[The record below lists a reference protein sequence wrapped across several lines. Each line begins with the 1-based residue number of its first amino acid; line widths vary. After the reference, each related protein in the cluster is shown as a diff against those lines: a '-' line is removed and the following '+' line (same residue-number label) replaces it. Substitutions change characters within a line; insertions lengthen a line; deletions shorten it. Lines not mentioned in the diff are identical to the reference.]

1 MTIVLLG
8 VLFAVGLG
16 VLIGSTWTMQVLD
29 GRFRRGA
36 MERQRLN
43 NEWASLRTI
52 REQYRH
58 CPRCHEELAAPR
70 QRSLVGAAEDDD

>member
-43 NEWASLRTI
+43 NV
-52 REQYRH
+52 
-58 CPRCHEELAAPR
+58 PRCHEELAAPR